1 MDIHAPWGGIVPNLA
16 QEAHRAAIDRTVQ
29 DALDQ
34 ASLKLEQIGAVA
46 VTIGPGLSL
55 CLKASILRPIA
66 SSAVKLCMKLG

>member
-1 MDIHAPWGGIVPNLA
+1 MPNLA

-34 ASLKLEQIGAVA
+34 ASLRLEQIEAVA

-55 CLKASILRPIA
+55 CLKASTLSHSHQQP
-66 SSAVKLCMKLG
+66 